1 MKRRIPRPNF
11 DVLGRISVVG
21 HRLWDYNQLMQA
33 RVASLA
39 LLLLVTAGARGQSLH
54 FPTPPQQSARWNA
67 PDTVPT
73 NLLSAV
79 TTLFAQGF
87 PDPRGCDYRQ
97 VTVEVGSVWGEA
109 RGFRPANNTA
119 TNLAALRVETRGWVL
134 PATVGSTQRFA
145 ICWNGLIYPL
155 VELGPSANL
164 AEEIGHLPRW
174 TDSRFY
180 VGASPESRSVIS
192 TNAGSSRILLLL
204 RSGFAGAAMADWQA
218 FNQNQFIY
226 RSPNFAGA
234 SARTNNL
241 DPYLTLAGDWAWA
254 MFDRAVCAHM
264 RGSEAQA
271 LADAKTLTGVR
282 PEIEAEA
289 ARRGFSRQ
297 PYYDA
302 SRRNQERPYLDFLE
316 PLPQL
321 LTDLE
326 RRAREGERIPALTSG
341 LTNWPS
347 APERIAVLIR
357 DLDLVAARHW
367 GQPGGVTLTDDP
379 VVAALVNEG
388 DAAVPALIDCLAT
401 DQRLTRSVSSGRD
414 FHRNRNLIPVSH
426 AARAA
431 LRAILQTDLPTAA
444 AWRAYWERFHGMR
457 IEERWFTVLQDDR
470 AGLAG
475 WLEVANGLTRTTNL
489 ATWSPAH
496 ARLLP
501 SSPATNA
508 PALLSGEWLRLKSQP
523 SVSELLARRALEI
536 SPTNAASYDL
546 GTACE
551 IALRLAVW
559 DPKAAAPVATRLV
572 RLCRTVNE
580 YSGAGTRRWGG
591 EQPLGAHLAKL
602 TLVRERAGE
611 AGALED
617 YAAWLRTATPQ
628 SLGYSLTDCLQPLTA
643 FPTNPAMQTLA
654 EGLFGK
660 ANSPWGKLP
669 WPSTGSFNPMT
680 SGLLQLSAFRQLLVR
695 ELEVKTMA
703 GASEWQHGW
712 ISYQLTNAANVN
724 GSLTL
729 ALSDSEQPAPGAKAE
744 LRWCDWI
751 ALNLAQAKQ
760 IPAFNPFAPL
770 TQRDG
775 AIQQAQARLQRKE
788 SP

>member
-1 MKRRIPRPNF
+1 MTARSSWF
-11 DVLGRISVVG
+11 LLAWLAMLGA
-21 HRLWDYNQLMQA
+21 W
-33 RVASLA
+33 
-39 LLLLVTAGARGQSLH
+39 GAELQ
-54 FPTPPQQSARWNA
+54 FPVPPQQQSPWAA
-67 PDTVPT
+67 PENVPT
-73 NLLSAV
+73 NLVSAAA
-79 TTLFAQGF
+79 TLFTQGF

-109 RGFRPANNTA
+109 RVFRPANHTA

-164 AEEIGHLPRW
+164 AEEISHLPRW

-180 VGASPESRSVIS
+180 IGASPESRSVIS

-204 RSGFAGAAMADWQA
+204 RSGFAEAAMADWQA
-218 FNQNQFIY
+218 FNQKQFIY

-241 DPYLTLAGDWAWA
+241 DPYLTLAGDWACA

-264 RGSEAQA
+264 RGSDAQA
-271 LADAKTLTGVR
+271 LADAKTLTGVW

-326 RRAREGERIPALTSG
+326 RRAREGERIPALTRG

-357 DLDLVAARHW
+357 DLDLVAARQW
-367 GQPGGVTLTDDP
+367 GQPGGVTLTGDP
-379 VVAALVNEG
+379 VVAALANEG

-401 DQRLTRSVSSGRD
+401 DQRLTRSVSFGRD

-431 LRAILQTDLPTAA
+431 LWAILQTDLPTAA

-475 WLEVANGLTRTTNL
+475 WLEVANCLTRTTKL
-489 ATWSPAH
+489 ATWSPAY

-508 PALLSGEWLRLKSQP
+508 PALLSGEWLRAKVHP
-523 SVSELLARRALEI
+523 SVSEVLARRALEV
-536 SPTNAASYDL
+536 PRTNAASYDL
-546 GTACE
+546 TLACE
-551 IALRLAVW
+551 IGLSLALW
-559 DPKAAAPVATRLV
+559 DLSAAGPVATTLV
-572 RLCRTVNE
+572 QRYQTVRE
-580 YSGAGTRRWGG
+580 YSETRPHQWPDQRLGT
-591 EQPLGAHLAKL
+591 LIAAL
-602 TLVRERAGE
+602 TCVRARAGE
-611 AGALED
+611 PSPFAE
-617 YAAWLRTATPQ
+617 YADWLASTTPEGLGGYWKQ
-628 SLGYSLTDCLQPLTA
+628 SLAPLLE
-643 FPTNPAMQTLA
+643 FPTNPVLQTTA
-654 EGLFGK
+654 ARLFNDT
-660 ANSPWGKLP
+660 NSPWAHLP
-669 WPSTGSFNPMT
+669 WKGVGWANPFET
-680 SGLLQLSAFRQLLVR
+680 SLVHMPAFRQLLVR
-695 ELEVKTMA
+695 ELDVRTVCGSLSWRGPETL
-703 GASEWQHGW
+703 
-712 ISYQLTNAANVN
+712 SYQLTNAANVS
-724 GSLTL
+724 GSRILKLPEAARPTEG
-729 ALSDSEQPAPGAKAE
+729 SEIE

-751 ALNLAQAKQ
+751 AWSLANAQQ
-760 IPAFNPFAPL
+760 IPAFNPFMPL
-770 TQRDG
+770 DQRNEVVRCT
-775 AIQQAQARLQRKE
+775 QARLQE